1 MKCQR
6 GACNQS
12 AARSSSPCHV
22 TRVCL
27 HPLHAETMAVALR
40 SPRCSV
46 QSAGWCSGVLG
57 TRRRMTA
64 RCMARAPT
72 PPHAQPC
79 CYKRVSSDS
88 FQTPSRPAHRGS
100 PLSLLRPPP
109 PRSLPAPGLARGP
122 ACFRLLRP
130 TVSARHSSVA
140 PPVAHPSVRP
150 IFRARRLAPGSNIS
164 SSQDGGQHDGRDQEE
179 DAGDEAGE
187 GERVRQGR
195 PARAETQRTED
206 SLRAGLSLT
215 DPVTIELYGA
225 ARQTIVMSIQLSLT
239 Q

>member
-12 AARSSSPCHV
+12 AARSSSSCHV

-64 RCMARAPT
+64 GCMARAPT

-79 CYKRVSSDS
+79 SYKRVSSDS

-122 ACFRLLRP
+122 ACLLP
-130 TVSARHSSVA
+130 TSPTNSLCSALVSRSASCTSVR
-140 PPVAHPSVRP
+140 PSVRSS
-150 IFRARRLAPGSNIS
+150 ARV
-164 SSQDGGQHDGRDQEE
+164 D
-179 DAGDEAGE
+179 
-187 GERVRQGR
+187 
-195 PARAETQRTED
+195 
-206 SLRAGLSLT
+206 
-215 DPVTIELYGA
+215 
-225 ARQTIVMSIQLSLT
+225 
-239 Q
+239 